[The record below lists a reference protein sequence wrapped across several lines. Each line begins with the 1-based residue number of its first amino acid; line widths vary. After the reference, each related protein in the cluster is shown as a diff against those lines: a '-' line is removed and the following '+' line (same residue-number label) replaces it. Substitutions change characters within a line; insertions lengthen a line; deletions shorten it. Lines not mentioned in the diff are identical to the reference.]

1 MRLPSSSSLLVTLL
15 ASLVVSSLSSLSALA
30 APVGDRRED
39 SSSHAP
45 AVVLLVV
52 LLARQYALIPG
63 SSDDTMAQ
71 PNSEPP
77 VAPTNTSI
85 SNTVTDHLQIRNL
98 VDKVTAPLAVSPEL
112 SKAIPDI
119 LHAILDPLVEK
130 DTPKARRE
138 MFDLVKKVVPTV
150 KTTWA
155 EEVDEGGDDAASED
169 SSMRPSPAAD
179 QGAPVVGPDRHD
191 PPAGFLSRPSLPRG
205 HARRQ
210 ATASSSN
217 SESGNGEGLGGNFPS
232 PPGCPP

>member
-1 MRLPSSSSLLVTLL
+1 MTRWLNQT
-15 ASLVVSSLSSLSALA
+15 VS
-30 APVGDRRED
+30 
-39 SSSHAP
+39 
-45 AVVLLVV
+45 
-52 LLARQYALIPG
+52 
-63 SSDDTMAQ
+63 
-71 PNSEPP
+71 PP

-85 SNTVTDHLQIRNL
+85 SNTATDHLQIRNH

-119 LHAILDPLVEK
+119 LHAILDPLVGK

-138 MFDLVKKVVPTV
+138 MLDLVKKVVPTV

-169 SSMRPSPAAD
+169 SSTRPSPAAD
-179 QGAPVVGPDRHD
+179 QGAPVVGPD

-217 SESGNGEGLGGNFPS
+217 SESSGESGNGEGLGGNFPS